1 MPRSQSCWA
10 PEGPE
15 PINIANSRVCLV
27 LLRIFREV
35 PMGIESREF
44 DDVAKPF
51 WPILRLERK
60 LLQSGLRASR
70 DRVSTSD
77 VSRRR
82 RGRAAAPSDL
92 PEDLPEW
99 FTFLSTTRAALPVEP
114 PDPDALT
121 LLGEGMVCDLPA
133 FRELF
138 DAVEARLESHIGS
151 QQLPRDQ
158 NLVRLAELLQLEDAE
173 QRVLA
178 LCAEVEASTI
188 DRQLF
193 AHASR
198 YARRIQALRVG
209 LGLTSDR
216 EAGRAVS
223 AASGLRRAGLLQE
236 RDSVDA
242 DLEDVLRLTRMGSQ
256 LLAGDFTTREAMA
269 AHVLKPLPMA
279 AGAVHLHWEHLRAR
293 TSLVENMLR
302 GAFREG
308 TAGVNLLLYGAP
320 GTGKTAYVRQL
331 LDALGAPGYIVTD
344 RDDKQ
349 LPASRSE
356 RLGSLQLGDIFAPAG
371 SVMVLD
377 EAEDVFQTDYANPLR
392 RTLGQR
398 EDSKSW
404 MNQLLE
410 NNRLPVIWISNQ
422 IDHID
427 PAYLRRFTYCMEF
440 PTPPRALRREIARSH
455 LAAVGASDELLDAV
469 ASQADLSPAL
479 VANAARVVAMAGRDT
494 ASADSSA
501 RLVLGDHMQALG
513 EKFTIPVATGL
524 LRFDPRFLRVEG
536 MTTADQLLDGLRR
549 TKRGTVLLA
558 GPPGT
563 GKTQLAGQIAREL
576 GRELVYR
583 TASDINSMWYGQSE
597 RNVARLFTDCDAET
611 EVLFLDEAETLLG
624 ERGATSHRADAAV
637 TAEFLRRIE
646 SFTGVFVCAT
656 NHASAF
662 DSAMS
667 RRFMFR
673 MNLLPLDAIQRMQL
687 LEECVSGQN
696 KDDLLPMPDVLSA
709 QQAMALQRLDQ
720 LTPGD
725 FANVSRRLRALGIT
739 ATADEWLLQLQD
751 EHRAKPAGSRSAIGF
766 V

>member
-1 MPRSQSCWA
+1 MPRLQSCWT

-15 PINIANSRVCLV
+15 PINVANSRVCLV
-27 LLRIFREV
+27 LLRIFRDV
-35 PMGIESREF
+35 PMGIEPREF
-44 DDVAKPF
+44 DDVVKPF

-60 LLQSGLRASR
+60 LVQAGLRASR
-70 DRVSTSD
+70 HRVS
-77 VSRRR
+77 VSGLSRQR
-82 RGRAAAPSDL
+82 RGRAATPSDL
-92 PEDLPEW
+92 PEGLPAW
-99 FTFLSTTRAALPVEP
+99 FTFLSTTRTALPVEP

-133 FRELF
+133 FRDLY

-151 QQLPRDQ
+151 RQLPRDQ
-158 NLVRLAELLQLEDAE
+158 NLLRLAELLQLEDAE

-193 AHASR
+193 SHASR

-209 LGLTSDR
+209 LGLDSDR
-216 EAGRAVS
+216 EAGRAAS

-236 RDSVDA
+236 RDSADA

-256 LLAGDFTTREAMA
+256 LLAGDFATHEAMA
-269 AHVLKPLPMA
+269 AHVLRPLPKAVGA
-279 AGAVHLHWEHLRAR
+279 AHLHWGHLKTR
-293 TSLVENMLR
+293 TSLVEDLLR
-302 GAFREG
+302 GASREG
-308 TAGVNLLLYGAP
+308 TAGINLLLYGAP

-349 LPASRSE
+349 MPASRSE

-392 RTLGQR
+392 RSLGQR

-455 LAAVGASDELLDAV
+455 LSGVGASDELLDAV

-479 VANAARVVAMAGRDT
+479 VANAARVVSMAGRET
-494 ASADSSA
+494 GSADSTA

-513 EKFTIPVATGL
+513 EKFATPTATGV
-524 LRFDPRFLRVEG
+524 LRFDPRYLRVEG
-536 MTTADQLLDGLRR
+536 KTTADQLLDGLRR
-549 TKRGTVLLA
+549 TGRGTVLLA

-563 GKTQLAGQIAREL
+563 GKTQLAGQIARDL

-597 RNVARLFTDCDAET
+597 RNVARLFTDCDAQA

-624 ERGATSHRADAAV
+624 ERGAAPHRADAAV

-662 DSAMS
+662 DGAMS

-673 MNLLPLDAIQRMQL
+673 MNFLPLDAIQRVRM
-687 LEECVSGQN
+687 LEECVSGQS
-696 KDDLLPMPDVLSA
+696 KDDALPGLIALST
-709 QQAMALQRLDQ
+709 QQAMTLQRLDQ

-725 FANVSRRLRALGIT
+725 FANVSRRLRALGIN
-739 ATADEWLLQLQD
+739 ANAEEWLLELQE
-751 EHRAKPAGSRSAIGF
+751 EHRAKPDGSRTGIGF